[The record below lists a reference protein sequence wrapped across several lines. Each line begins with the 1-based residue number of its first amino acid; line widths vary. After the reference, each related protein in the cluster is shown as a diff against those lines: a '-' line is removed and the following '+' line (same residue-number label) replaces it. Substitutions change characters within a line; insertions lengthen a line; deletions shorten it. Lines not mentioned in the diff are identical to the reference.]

1 MTFKLVIIT
10 PEGVYLEKQVNS
22 LTVKLTTGYR
32 TFLAKHAP
40 LVGSLDYG
48 EMHFV
53 NSKNKTEYFAIF
65 KGAVNVTNEGV
76 TLITQNIESA
86 KDIDVARAEAS
97 KARAEERLASDS
109 PDIDR
114 KRAKLSLVRAL
125 LRISVA
131 LLGKD

>member
-1 MTFKLVIIT
+1 MAFKLVIIT
-10 PEGVYLEKQVNS
+10 PRGVYLEKQVNS

-53 NSKNKTEYFAIF
+53 DGKNKTEYFAIF

-97 KARAEERLASDS
+97 KARAEARLASDS